1 MMTTRSLFVW
11 RIGRITALAC
21 LLGCG
26 GGGSG
31 GTKVTSALVAD
42 DAGACFVQ
50 GEIGSGSCLP
60 DTRFHCVLTDG
71 RETETFV
78 LGEGDFRVP
87 VCGDGFFG
95 FTGMTADLPPAR
107 CNPGQSIP
115 CADVA
120 RYETTTEEL
129 CKS

>member
-1 MMTTRSLFVW
+1 MPAPASSRVRSAAAPAYLTRAF
-11 RIGRITALAC
+11 A
-21 LLGCG
+21 
-26 GGGSG
+26 
-31 GTKVTSALVAD
+31 
-42 DAGACFVQ
+42 F
-50 GEIGSGSCLP
+50 
-60 DTRFHCVLTDG
+60 VLTDG

-78 LGEGDFRVP
+78 LGEGDFLRAP

-115 CADVA
+115 CADVG
-120 RYETTTEEL
+120 RYEATSEEL